1 MFPLNRWHAVWAAGC
16 AAAGVVAAVP
26 AMNRHDTASGP
37 VLVTRTTRASLVPTA
52 PETPGPPIFVHVS
65 GEVAH
70 PGLYRLG
77 AGARVMDAVTGA
89 GGATANANLDLL
101 NLAERLQDG
110 QKLRIPRLGE
120 SPSDGAPPPAA
131 AVPEPVLL
139 RADPPPPVAM
149 GLAPEPVAPSPSSG
163 RAAAKFKHP
172 GDGTVRLNDAT
183 SADLQRLPGVGP
195 STADKITAYRDAHAG
210 FKTVDELMEV
220 KGIGPKKLAKMRP
233 FVAVQ

>member
-26 AMNRHDTASGP
+26 AMNRHDPAHGP
-37 VLVTRTTRASLVPTA
+37 VLVTRTTQAALAPTTPQA
-52 PETPGPPIFVHVS
+52 PGLPIFVHVS

-101 NLAERLQDG
+101 NLAARLEDG
-110 QKLRIPRLGE
+110 QKLRIPRFGE
-120 SPSDGAPPPAA
+120 QAAADAPPAA
-131 AVPEPVLL
+131 GAMPEPVLL
-139 RADPPPPVAM
+139 RADPPPPIEM
-149 GLAPEPVAPSPSSG
+149 DLAPEPAASAPASG
-163 RAAAKFKHP
+163 RAAVKFKHP
-172 GDGTVRLNDAT
+172 GDGTVHLN
-183 SADLQRLPGVGP
+183 SASSEDLQRLPGVGP